1 LAQAASDSTGE
12 RAEMYVITREGVE
25 SLRKRLLDPSQARD
39 CRAELEKLLE
49 IKEVL
54 SWRAEVALCC
64 AAQVMSPGLYGE
76 AQSLRAAL
84 DAFDKGSYEEAAA
97 LVSEFSQE
105 AERNG
110 SYRIW

>member
-1 LAQAASDSTGE
+1 
-12 RAEMYVITREGVE
+12 MYVISREGVE
-25 SLRKRLLDPSQARD
+25 SLTKRLLNPSQARD

-76 AQSLRAAL
+76 AQTLRAAL
-84 DAFDKGSYEEAAA
+84 DAYDRGDYEEAAA

>member
-1 LAQAASDSTGE
+1 
-12 RAEMYVITREGVE
+12 MYVITREGVQTLIE
-25 SLRKRLLDPSQARD
+25 RLRDPVQAKH

-76 AQSLRAAL
+76 AQTLRAAL
-84 DAFDKGSYEEAAA
+84 DAFDKGNYPEAAS
-97 LVSEFSQE
+97 LVSEFSHE
-105 AERNG
+105 SERNG
-110 SYRIW
+110 TFRIW

>member
-1 LAQAASDSTGE
+1 
-12 RAEMYVITREGVE
+12 MYVVTREGVQD
-25 SLRKRLLDPSQARD
+25 LIRRLQDPAEAGR
-39 CRAELEKLLE
+39 CRGELEKLLE

-54 SWRAEVALCC
+54 SWRADAGPCC
-64 AAQVMSPGLYGE
+64 AARVMSPGLFGE
-76 AQSLRAAL
+76 AQLLQAAL

-97 LVSEFSQE
+97 LVGDFSHE

>member
-1 LAQAASDSTGE
+1 
-12 RAEMYVITREGVE
+12 MYVITREGVQALI
-25 SLRKRLLDPSQARD
+25 SRLRDPVEAKH

-54 SWRAEVALCC
+54 SWRAEVALCS

-76 AQSLRAAL
+76 AQTLRAAL
-84 DAFDKGSYEEAAA
+84 DAFDKGSYEEAAS
-97 LVSEFSQE
+97 LLSEFSQE

>member
-1 LAQAASDSTGE
+1 
-12 RAEMYVITREGVE
+12 MYVITREGVA
-25 SLRKRLLDPSQARD
+25 SLVRRLLDPAEANH
-39 CRAELEKLLE
+39 CRGELEKMLE

-54 SWRAEVALCC
+54 SWRADAGPCC
-64 AAQVMSPGLYGE
+64 AARVMSPGLCGE
-76 AQSLRAAL
+76 AQLLQAAL
-84 DAFDKGSYEEAAA
+84 DAFDKGRYQEAAA